1 MPNLIHQLDIK
12 HLRLVSAISKEG
24 NLSLAAKFLNLTQ
37 SALSHQLRNLEKY
50 CDQALFLRH
59 GKRMVL
65 TKAGKRLLNSSE
77 VILKELES
85 LSVDMK
91 DLAQGVAG
99 SITLSTE
106 CYTCY
111 QWLPRVIPL
120 FEKKYPNVPIK
131 VQTSVSEHLLDDL
144 GNGDFDIAITMS
156 LVPDKFQS
164 IPLFQ
169 DEMVVLVNPDSH
181 LAKKDT
187 VTVQE
192 MLNESFIVYP
202 NGKNRLFDLL
212 FYRTHERPSRFI
224 EMPLTEGILE
234 WCAAGMGIAVMARW
248 AAKRYIDSG
257 EIIPL
262 SIDLPWT
269 KRNWN
274 AVTLK
279 QELPEYMQYFVSLVA
294 QNPPSS

>member
-12 HLRLVSAISKEG
+12 HLRLVSAISTEG

-77 VILKELES
+77 VILNELES
-85 LSVDMK
+85 LSVDME
-91 DLAQGVAG
+91 DLAQGVTG

-120 FEKKYPNVPIK
+120 FEKKYPSVPIK
-131 VQTSVSEHLLDDL
+131 VQASEPEQLLGGL
-144 GNGDFDIAITMS
+144 ESGDIDIAITMS
-156 LVPDKFQS
+156 PVPDNFQ
-164 IPLFQ
+164 ILPLFQ
-169 DEMVVLVNPDSH
+169 DEMVVLVNPGSH

-192 MLNESFIVYP
+192 ILNESFIVYP

-212 FYRTHERPSRFI
+212 YYKTNGRPSRFI

-257 EIIPL
+257 DIVPL

-274 AVTLK
+274 AVSLK